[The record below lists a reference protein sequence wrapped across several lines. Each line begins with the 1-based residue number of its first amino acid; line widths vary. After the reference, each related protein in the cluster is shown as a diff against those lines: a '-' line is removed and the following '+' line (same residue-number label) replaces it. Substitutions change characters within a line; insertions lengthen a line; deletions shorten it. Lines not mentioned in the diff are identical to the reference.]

1 MDYTAPLA
9 VATAAALEAG
19 RHLRAEFH
27 RPGGPRGRSG
37 HAPIDEEV
45 ERLIRDQLSA
55 AFPAFGLRGEELGAE
70 DRPPAPGESHF
81 WLVDPNDG
89 TSAMQAGFRGA
100 AVSIGLVRGDVP
112 VLGVIYAYA
121 APDDDGDLF
130 TWAVGCGPLRRNGVA
145 VARPAFPETLSTD
158 DTILVSQHGD
168 QKGPE
173 NARCVAPARFRPVPG
188 IAYRLALVAAGEG
201 AAAVSLFVPRDY
213 DYAAGHALLLGV
225 GGELFDGGGVP
236 VRYRTDRVTST
247 AFCFGGGPAVCAT
260 LAGRDWDTV
269 LRSPRAPD
277 EPYDLVWPAPESH
290 DPDPGRVSRAQGA
303 WLGQLTGDAL
313 GSLVE
318 FRGPADIAGAY
329 PDGPRRLADGGT
341 HATLA
346 GQPTDDSEMALLLGR
361 ALIAQS
367 RFDADDVAAAY
378 VYWLASGPFD
388 VGGTIGQAL
397 RAGRDIGPGTRGVA
411 AALRGAANPDSQANG
426 ALMRIAPLG
435 IFGTRLTADR
445 LAELAR
451 ADAAL
456 THPHP
461 ICGDCSAIFTVSI
474 ARAIATGARG
484 RTLYDE
490 AVAFAAREAQTADV
504 RRWLDE
510 AIAGPPADL
519 TRQMGWVRWAFTLAY
534 HHAFNET
541 PFESALVDT
550 VRRGG
555 DTDTNAAIVGALLG
569 ALQGRDAIPDQWR
582 ERVLTCR
589 AIEGL
594 PGVRRPRPRTF
605 WPVDALVLAER
616 LLVRGPAS

>member
-1 MDYTAPLA
+1 MDYSAPLA
-9 VATAAALEAG
+9 LATAAALEAG

-27 RPGGPRGRSG
+27 RRGGPRGRSG

-45 ERLIRDQLSA
+45 ERIIRDRLSA
-55 AFPAFGLRGEELGAE
+55 ALPAFGLRGEELGGE
-70 DRPPAPGESHF
+70 DRPPAPGETHY

-100 AVSIGLVRGDVP
+100 AVSIGLIRGDVP

-121 APDDDGDLF
+121 APDDGGDLF
-130 TWAVGCGPLRRNGVA
+130 TWAVGCGPLRRNGTA
-145 VARPAFPETLSTD
+145 VARPAFPEALSTE
-158 DTILVSQHGD
+158 DTVLVSQHGD
-168 QKGPE
+168 HKGPA
-173 NARCVAPARFRPVPG
+173 NARCVAPARYRPIPG

-213 DYAAGHALLLGV
+213 DYAGGHALLLGV
-225 GGELFDGGGVP
+225 GGDLFDGNGAP
-236 VRYRTDRVTST
+236 VRYRPDRVTST
-247 AFCFGGGPAVCAT
+247 PYCFGGGAAVCTA
-260 LAGRDWDTV
+260 LAGREWDAM
-269 LRSPRAPD
+269 LRSPRDPD

-290 DPDPGRVSRAQGA
+290 DPDPLRVSRAQGA

-318 FRGPADIAGAY
+318 FRSAADIAGAY

-341 HATLA
+341 HSTLA
-346 GQPTDDSEMALLLGR
+346 GQPTDDSELALLLAR
-361 ALIAQS
+361 ALLAES
-367 RFDADDVAAAY
+367 RFDADAVAAAY
-378 VYWLASGPFD
+378 IHWLASGPFD
-388 VGGTIGQAL
+388 VGGTTGQAL
-397 RAGRDIGPGTRGVA
+397 RAGLRMGPGARGTA
-411 AALRGAANPDSQANG
+411 AALRGAANHESQANG

-435 IFGTRLTADR
+435 IFGTRLPAER

-461 ICGDCSAIFTVSI
+461 ACGDCSAIFTVSI
-474 ARAIATGARG
+474 AQAIATGVRG
-484 RTLYDE
+484 SAIYAD
-490 AVAFAAREAQTADV
+490 AVAFAAHGAQTDDV

-510 AIAGPPADL
+510 AVAGPPADL

-534 HHAFNET
+534 HHALNET
-541 PFESALVDT
+541 PFETALVDT

-569 ALQGRDAIPDQWR
+569 AIQGRDAIPDQWR

-594 PGVRRPRPRTF
+594 PRVRRPRPRTF